1 MGLGEHKASKA
12 AKSTKEKVGAAAPK
26 ETEKVLT
33 TDRVLDNLEYLR
45 SRAFRSLKGGQ

>member
-12 AKSTKEKVGAAAPK
+12 AKSTKERLARRRQ
-26 ETEKVLT
+26 ETEKILT

-45 SRAFRSLKGGQ
+45 SRAFRSLKGER